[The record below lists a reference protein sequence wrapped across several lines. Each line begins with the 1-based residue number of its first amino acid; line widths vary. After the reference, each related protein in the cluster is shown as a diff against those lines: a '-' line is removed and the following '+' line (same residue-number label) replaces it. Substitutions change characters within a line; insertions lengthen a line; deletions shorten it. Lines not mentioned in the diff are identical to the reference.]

1 VPERLGVVFV
11 GLGPIG
17 QEAAALALKKSYL
30 EVRGGVDIDP
40 QKVGQD
46 LGDLLGLGRR
56 LGVNVTADLRR
67 VLDEASP
74 DVVVLCTGSYFLQV
88 FGQLITIIEA
98 GASVVSTCE
107 ELVYPWAGYPEQA
120 RQLDMLAQKHGVTVL
135 GTGVNPGFVMDT
147 MALFFSGICQQVRR
161 VSAWRVVDAATRR
174 RPLQEKVG
182 AGLTPERF
190 RASVE
195 AGRVRHVGLRESAY
209 LVAAGLGWRL
219 TDYRE
224 TIEPVIASE
233 PVATEYVS
241 VEPGQVAGV
250 RQVGRGF
257 RDGEPVVELTL
268 EMYVGAKNPRDVL
281 TIDGV
286 PPVEVEVAG
295 GIHGDRATAAIVVNA
310 IPRVAEAPPGLL
322 TMKDLPL
329 VHLRA

>member
-1 VPERLGVVFV
+1 MPEQLGVVVV

-17 QEAAALALKKSYL
+17 QEAAALALKRSYIEL
-30 EVRGGVDIDP
+30 RGAVDIDP
-40 QKVGQD
+40 QKAGQD

-56 LGVNVTADLRR
+56 IGLGVTSDLRR
-67 VLDEASP
+67 ALADASP
-74 DVVVLCTGSYFLQV
+74 DVVVLCTGSYFPQIY
-88 FGQLITIIEA
+88 GQLIAIIEA
-98 GASVVSTCE
+98 GANVVSTCE
-107 ELVYPWAGYPEQA
+107 ELVYPWAGYPDQA

-135 GTGVNPGFVMDT
+135 GTGVNPGFVLDT

-182 AGLTPERF
+182 AGLSPEQF
-190 RASVE
+190 EAAVH
-195 AGRVRHVGLRESAY
+195 AGRVRHVGLRESTY

-219 TDYRE
+219 GDYRE
-224 TIEPVIASE
+224 RVEPVIAAE
-233 PVATEYVS
+233 QVTTEYVT
-241 VEPGQVAGV
+241 VRPGQVAGL
-250 RQVGRGF
+250 RQVAQGF
-257 RDGEPVVELTL
+257 RDGEPVVELRL
-268 EMYVGAKNPRDVL
+268 EIYVGAKNPRDGL
-281 TIDGV
+281 AIDGV
-286 PPVEVEVAG
+286 PPLEVEVA